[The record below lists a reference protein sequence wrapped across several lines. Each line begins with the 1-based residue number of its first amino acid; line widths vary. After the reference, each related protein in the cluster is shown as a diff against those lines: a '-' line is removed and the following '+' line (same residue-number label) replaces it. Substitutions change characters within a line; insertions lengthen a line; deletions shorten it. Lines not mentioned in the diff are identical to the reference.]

1 MSRSSTLC
9 EFVTPII
16 NGQPTS
22 RFVPVTARSPVLLSL
37 ESKNT
42 RNGWN
47 DELKNPLVSRCDSGE
62 YEIIEM
68 RQKRMESVETTH
80 LLCGK
85 SIYKTFERFG
95 GSRESREDTESASN
109 DFRQYTI
116 DPICMNIRIFV
127 FWFLWAMLV
136 VVLVISVLSYCCL
149 ETKTCRSSKEAITL
163 NETSIVS
170 NTSNNRRMICSL

>member
-16 NGQPTS
+16 NDQPTS
-22 RFVPVTARSPVLLSL
+22 RLVPVTARSPIVSL
-37 ESKNT
+37 EIKNAQ
-42 RNGWN
+42 NGWN
-47 DELKNPLVSRCDSGE
+47 DELKKPLMSRCDSEE

-68 RQKRMESVETTH
+68 RQKRMESVETTR

-85 SIYKTFERFG
+85 SIYETIERFG
-95 GSRESREDTESASN
+95 GSRRSRKDTESGSN

-116 DPICMNIRIFV
+116 DPICMNIRIFI
-127 FWFLWAMLV
+127 FWFLWAMLI

-149 ETKTCRSSKEAITL
+149 ETKTCHSSKETITV
-163 NETSIVS
+163 NKTSTVS
-170 NTSNNRRMICSL
+170 DTSNN